1 MEFTINEPKVFNYSD
16 IFFSCYTDNE
26 RGCWSMVKDHALVYI
41 CSGEMLLQEGMTT
54 TKIRKGECVFLRKDN
69 RISLT
74 KQPKG
79 KEKFIGISMI
89 FKRDFLRQFYQAMD
103 KKKLPLQIQK
113 PTQSVIRL
121 PQTPAI
127 ASLFQSMRP
136 YFDSSTPP
144 TERVIN
150 TKLQEGVY
158 ALLEINE
165 QFYPNLFNFN
175 TPWKI
180 DLLEFMEK
188 NYAYDLTIEDI
199 THYTGRSLAAF
210 KRDFRKI
217 SDLPPQKWLIEKR
230 LKVAQ
235 EKLLHE
241 KKKVSEV
248 YLEVGFKNLSHFS
261 TAYKKKFG
269 YSPSNVKA

>member
-1 MEFTINEPKVFNYSD
+1 M
-16 IFFSCYTDNE
+16 
-26 RGCWSMVKDHALVYI
+26 
-41 CSGEMLLQEGMTT
+41 
-54 TKIRKGECVFLRKDN
+54 
-69 RISLT
+69 
-74 KQPKG
+74 
-79 KEKFIGISMI
+79 
-89 FKRDFLRQFYQAMD
+89 
-103 KKKLPLQIQK
+103 
-113 PTQSVIRL
+113 
-121 PQTPAI
+121 
-127 ASLFQSMRP
+127 
-136 YFDSSTPP
+136 
-144 TERVIN
+144 
-150 TKLQEGVY
+150 
-158 ALLEINE
+158 LEINE
-165 QFYPNLFNFN
+165 QFYPNLFDFN
-175 TPWKI
+175 APWKI

-199 THYTGRSLAAF
+199 AHYTGRSLAAF

>member
-1 MEFTINEPKVFNYSD
+1 
-16 IFFSCYTDNE
+16 
-26 RGCWSMVKDHALVYI
+26 
-41 CSGEMLLQEGMTT
+41 
-54 TKIRKGECVFLRKDN
+54 
-69 RISLT
+69 
-74 KQPKG
+74 
-79 KEKFIGISMI
+79 
-89 FKRDFLRQFYQAMD
+89 MD

-165 QFYPNLFNFN
+165 QFYPNLFDFN
-175 TPWKI
+175 APWKI

-199 THYTGRSLAAF
+199 AHYTGRSLAAF